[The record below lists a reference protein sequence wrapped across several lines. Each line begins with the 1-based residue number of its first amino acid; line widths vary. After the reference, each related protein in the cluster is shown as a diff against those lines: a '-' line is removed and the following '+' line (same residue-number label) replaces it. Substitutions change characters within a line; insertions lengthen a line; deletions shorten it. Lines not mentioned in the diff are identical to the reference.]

1 MHACMQY
8 DRAHAYMY
16 GWRACIRI
24 RRYTYVRSRGDS
36 DPISGTACMH
46 GARDTS
52 SSQPWIPCGVPMHAL
67 HPQTAV
73 MVHFH
78 SFIHI
83 YGYYCFRIKKNRFLP
98 QKKDMLFIW
107 QKNLLLIFLP
117 HSPPPLLLA
126 SPHPYRLLT
135 TSPCRLLTRLKTDRK
150 KSRSIFYF
158 VPSISVF
165 VWSRFRNGNRRGVFR
180 PFLRDPIFI

>member
-1 MHACMQY
+1 
-8 DRAHAYMY
+8 
-16 GWRACIRI
+16 
-24 RRYTYVRSRGDS
+24 
-36 DPISGTACMH
+36 
-46 GARDTS
+46 
-52 SSQPWIPCGVPMHAL
+52 
-67 HPQTAV
+67 
-73 MVHFH
+73 
-78 SFIHI
+78 
-83 YGYYCFRIKKNRFLP
+83 
-98 QKKDMLFIW
+98 MLFIW